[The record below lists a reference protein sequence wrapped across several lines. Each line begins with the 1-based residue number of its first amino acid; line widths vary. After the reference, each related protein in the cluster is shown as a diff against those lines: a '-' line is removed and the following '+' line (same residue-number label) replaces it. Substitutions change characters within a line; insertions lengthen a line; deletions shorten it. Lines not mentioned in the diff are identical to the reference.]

1 MYGLTDNELEKLC
14 NLFRKH
20 EEIEQAVL
28 YGSRA
33 KGNFKPFS
41 DIDITLMGDRLTYNT
56 LSSLSDE
63 IDDLLLPYSVDLS
76 IYGKLKNADLWNI
89 YTVWEYPYSAA
100 HQTKLNFTHPPSPP
114 SPFAR
119 IALFIGIQ
127 EVGESKFKSE
137 GKICLT
143 TRFLRS
149 KL

>member
-76 IYGKLKNADLWNI
+76 IYGKLKNATFWNI
-89 YTVWEYPYSAA
+89 YTVWELTHIQPPI
-100 HQTKLNFTHPPSPP
+100 KLNINFTHPPSPP
-114 SPFAR
+114 SPLVC
-119 IALFIGIQ
+119 ICLFIG
-127 EVGESKFKSE
+127 VSGVSESNLK
-137 GKICLT
+137 G
-143 TRFLRS
+143 
-149 KL
+149 

>member
-63 IDDLLLPYSVDLS
+63 IDDLLLPYSV
-76 IYGKLKNADLWNI
+76 
-89 YTVWEYPYSAA
+89 WEYPYSAA

-127 EVGESKFKSE
+127 EVGESKFK
-137 GKICLT
+137 K
-143 TRFLRS
+143 
-149 KL
+149 

>member
-76 IYGKLKNADLWNI
+76 IYGKLKNADLLEHI
-89 YTVWEYPYSAA
+89 
-100 HQTKLNFTHPPSPP
+100 HRL
-114 SPFAR
+114 
-119 IALFIGIQ
+119 GIPIF
-127 EVGESKFKSE
+127 SRASN
-137 GKICLT
+137 
-143 TRFLRS
+143 
-149 KL
+149 

>member
-63 IDDLLLPYSVDLS
+63 IDDLLLPYSVDLLWQ
-76 IYGKLKNADLWNI
+76 IKECRPFGTYTPYGNTHI
-89 YTVWEYPYSAA
+89 QPPI
-100 HQTKLNFTHPPSPP
+100 KLN
-114 SPFAR
+114 
-119 IALFIGIQ
+119 
-127 EVGESKFKSE
+127 
-137 GKICLT
+137 
-143 TRFLRS
+143 
-149 KL
+149 

>member
-20 EEIEQAVL
+20 EEIEQAVFVRL
-28 YGSRA
+28 TSQ

-76 IYGKLKNADLWNI
+76 IYGKLKNADLLEHI
-89 YTVWEYPYSAA
+89 HRMGIPIFSR
-100 HQTKLNFTHPPSPP
+100 PSN
-114 SPFAR
+114 
-119 IALFIGIQ
+119 
-127 EVGESKFKSE
+127 
-137 GKICLT
+137 
-143 TRFLRS
+143 
-149 KL
+149 

>member
-1 MYGLTDNELEKLC
+1 MGIFEPQHTYAGHVCKGQ
-14 NLFRKH
+14 RIYS

-76 IYGKLKNADLWNI
+76 IYGKLKNADLLEHI
-89 YTVWEYPYSAA
+89 HRMGIPIFSR
-100 HQTKLNFTHPPSPP
+100 PSN
-114 SPFAR
+114 
-119 IALFIGIQ
+119 
-127 EVGESKFKSE
+127 
-137 GKICLT
+137 
-143 TRFLRS
+143 
-149 KL
+149 

>member
-63 IDDLLLPYSVDLS
+63 IDRPAFALQRRPFHLWQIKECRPFGTYTPYGNTH
-76 IYGKLKNADLWNI
+76 IQPPI
-89 YTVWEYPYSAA
+89 
-100 HQTKLNFTHPPSPP
+100 KLN
-114 SPFAR
+114 
-119 IALFIGIQ
+119 
-127 EVGESKFKSE
+127 
-137 GKICLT
+137 
-143 TRFLRS
+143 
-149 KL
+149 

>member
-1 MYGLTDNELEKLC
+1 M
-14 NLFRKH
+14 
-20 EEIEQAVL
+20 

-89 YTVWEYPYSAA
+89 YTVW
-100 HQTKLNFTHPPSPP
+100 NTHIQRPSN
-114 SPFAR
+114 
-119 IALFIGIQ
+119 
-127 EVGESKFKSE
+127 
-137 GKICLT
+137 
-143 TRFLRS
+143 
-149 KL
+149 

>member
-76 IYGKLKNADLWNI
+76 ILAN
-89 YTVWEYPYSAA
+89 
-100 HQTKLNFTHPPSPP
+100 
-114 SPFAR
+114 
-119 IALFIGIQ
+119 
-127 EVGESKFKSE
+127 
-137 GKICLT
+137 
-143 TRFLRS
+143 
-149 KL
+149 

>member
-76 IYGKLKNADLWNI
+76 IYGRPFGT
-89 YTVWEYPYSAA
+89 YTPYGNT
-100 HQTKLNFTHPPSPP
+100 HIQPPIKLN
-114 SPFAR
+114 
-119 IALFIGIQ
+119 
-127 EVGESKFKSE
+127 
-137 GKICLT
+137 
-143 TRFLRS
+143 
-149 KL
+149 

>member
-41 DIDITLMGDRLTYNT
+41 DIDITLMGDRL
-56 LSSLSDE
+56 SDE

-76 IYGKLKNADLWNI
+76 IYGKLKNADLLEHI
-89 YTVWEYPYSAA
+89 HRMGIPIFSR
-100 HQTKLNFTHPPSPP
+100 PSN
-114 SPFAR
+114 
-119 IALFIGIQ
+119 
-127 EVGESKFKSE
+127 
-137 GKICLT
+137 
-143 TRFLRS
+143 
-149 KL
+149 

>member
-76 IYGKLKNADLWNI
+76 IYGKLKECRPFGT
-89 YTVWEYPYSAA
+89 YTPYGIPIFSR
-100 HQTKLNFTHPPSPP
+100 PSN
-114 SPFAR
+114 
-119 IALFIGIQ
+119 
-127 EVGESKFKSE
+127 
-137 GKICLT
+137 
-143 TRFLRS
+143 
-149 KL
+149 

>member
-41 DIDITLMGDRLTYNT
+41 DIDITLMGDKLTHST

-63 IDDLLLPYSVDLS
+63 IDDLLLPYNVDLS
-76 IYGKLKNADLWNI
+76 IHDKLKNA
-89 YTVWEYPYSAA
+89 
-100 HQTKLNFTHPPSPP
+100 
-114 SPFAR
+114 
-119 IALFIGIQ
+119 ALLEHIQRIGIPI
-127 EVGESKFKSE
+127 FN
-137 GKICLT
+137 
-143 TRFLRS
+143 RS
-149 KL
+149 

>member
-1 MYGLTDNELEKLC
+1 MTDNELEKLC

-63 IDDLLLPYSVDLS
+63 IDDLLLPYSVDLWQ
-76 IYGKLKNADLWNI
+76 IKECRPFGTYTPYGNTHI
-89 YTVWEYPYSAA
+89 QPPI
-100 HQTKLNFTHPPSPP
+100 KLN
-114 SPFAR
+114 
-119 IALFIGIQ
+119 
-127 EVGESKFKSE
+127 
-137 GKICLT
+137 
-143 TRFLRS
+143 
-149 KL
+149 

>member
-56 LSSLSDE
+56 LSSLSD
-63 IDDLLLPYSVDLS
+63 
-76 IYGKLKNADLWNI
+76 YGKLKNADLLEHI
-89 YTVWEYPYSAA
+89 HRMGIPIFSR
-100 HQTKLNFTHPPSPP
+100 PSN
-114 SPFAR
+114 
-119 IALFIGIQ
+119 
-127 EVGESKFKSE
+127 
-137 GKICLT
+137 
-143 TRFLRS
+143 
-149 KL
+149 